1 MTLWQRLMT
10 PQNIA
15 VVGASATPEK
25 TSGRPI
31 DYLLKHGYRGK
42 IFPVNPRADTI
53 AGLRCYPDVAALPQV
68 PDVALV
74 LLDAERAQDAVRALA
89 ARGTAVA
96 IVLASGYAETDAAGA
111 RRQQALREAAGTMR
125 LLGPNTIGLV
135 NATDGVVLSAS
146 GALAAGPLARGS
158 IALVSQS
165 GGILGALLSRA
176 HARGIG
182 FSKLISTGNEADLDV
197 ADFVSMLA
205 DDANTR
211 VIALY
216 LEGLRHPAAFMR
228 AARNAAAAGK
238 RVVAFKVGRSASG
251 ARAAASHTG
260 ALAGA
265 DRMVDALF
273 AQVGIS
279 RARTFMDLLD
289 MSVALTLRAP
299 LRGKRVA
306 VLTSTGGAGA
316 LVADS
321 LGLAG
326 FALPTPDADTARA
339 LRALQENTILTR
351 NPIDVTL
358 AGLQPT
364 LLRNILRCL
373 LQSPSYDALVVIVGS
388 SGVTQPE
395 LMASALHEVM
405 DPEGKPVLAYVS
417 PHAPMAAQALG
428 RHGIVALHEP
438 ESVAAALTVLHAT
451 AHPADRFDTPD
462 MSDRLDRVDSPTPPP
477 AVPETLLRGALDEA
491 QAKALFAHFGI
502 PVVRERIVHD
512 AHDAQAAARAL
523 GPRVALKLLSAHIVH
538 KSDAGGVALGLT
550 VESIAA
556 RLARMRAD
564 VLTHTGQAP
573 TAYLVQE
580 MADGV
585 AEVILGVRKD
595 ALGTALLIGMGG
607 VMAELL
613 RDTVLMW
620 LTEDRPLRTESI
632 RTALRSLRTWPLLDG
647 YRGRPKADVD
657 ALVDAVRAFGEMA
670 RSLGD
675 RLVEAEINPLFVRP
689 RGQGV
694 VAADGVATLA

>member
-10 PQNIA
+10 PQSIA

-31 DYLLKHGYRGK
+31 GYLLQHGYRGK

-53 AGLRCYPDVAALPQV
+53 AGLRCYPHVAALPQT
-68 PDVALV
+68 PDVALI
-74 LLDAERAQDAVRALA
+74 LLDAEQAQDAVRALA
-89 ARGTAVA
+89 ARGTAAA

-111 RRQQALREAAGTMR
+111 RRQQALREVAGTMR
-125 LLGPNTIGLV
+125 LLGPNTIGLI

-228 AARNAAAAGK
+228 AARTAAAAGK
-238 RVVAFKVGRSASG
+238 RVVAFNVGRSASG
-251 ARAAASHTG
+251 VRAAASHTG

-273 AQVGIS
+273 AQTGIL
-279 RARTFMDLLD
+279 RAHAFMDLLD
-289 MSVALTLRAP
+289 MSVALTLRAR

-326 FALPTPDADTARA
+326 FALPAPDATTA
-339 LRALQENTILTR
+339 RALQENTILAR

-395 LMASALHEVM
+395 LMANALHEVM
-405 DPEGKPVLAYVS
+405 NPDGKPVLAYIS
-417 PHAPMAAQALG
+417 PHAPLAAQALG

-438 ESVAAALTVLHAT
+438 ESVAAALTALHAT
-451 AHPADRFDTPD
+451 AHPADRFDAPD
-462 MSDRLDRVDSPTPPP
+462 TSDRLDRVDSPTPPP
-477 AVPETLLRGALDEA
+477 AVPKTLPRGALDEA
-491 QAKALFAHFGI
+491 QAKALFAQFGI

-512 AHDAQAAARAL
+512 ARQAQAAAHAL
-523 GPRVALKLLSAHIVH
+523 GPQVALKLLSTHIVH
-538 KSDAGGVALGLT
+538 KTDVGGVALGLT
-550 VESIAA
+550 VQSIAT
-556 RLARMRAD
+556 RLTRMRAD
-564 VLTHTGQAP
+564 VLAHTGQAP

-580 MADGV
+580 MVDGV
-585 AEVILGVRKD
+585 AEVILGIRKD

-613 RDTVLMW
+613 RDTALVW
-620 LTEDRPLRTESI
+620 LTEDRPLQAESI

-647 YRGRPKADVD
+647 YRAAPKADVD
-657 ALVDAVRAFGEMA
+657 ALVDAARAFGEMA

-675 RLVEAEINPLFVRP
+675 HLVEAEINPLFVRP
-689 RGQGV
+689 QGQGV